1 MGYASKAGRARTS
14 PRNPQAHAICD
25 RCGFRVNHVNLS
37 WQFDWAG
44 ASLINKRILVC
55 DTCMDT
61 PQQQLRSIIVPAD
74 PVPILNPRVQNYAQA
89 ETNYRTTQG
98 NSVDAQT
105 GIPVIGGDTRQTNP
119 TQLPIFQY
127 GFLMLELQVG
137 FIAQEGAMSSFGI
150 LLEEASGRL
159 PSATYLRVTQQTGE
173 PEDGLNPA
181 PGTDQNAPGNDD
193 PGLPYDN
200 VVVPVTGEDDT

>member
-1 MGYASKAGRARTS
+1 MRPHGRARVS
-14 PRNPQAHAICD
+14 SRNPNAFGICD
-25 RCGFRVNHVNLS
+25 RCGFLYNHNRLT

-44 ASLINKRILVC
+44 AGLINKRILVC
-55 DTCMDT
+55 DTCTDT
-61 PQQQLRSIIVPAD
+61 PQQQLRAIILPAD
-74 PVPILNPRVQNYAQA
+74 PTPILNPRVQDYVSAS
-89 ETNYRTTQG
+89 TDYRTTQG
-98 NSVDAQT
+98 NTVNAQT

-119 TQLPIFQY
+119 TALPIFQY

-159 PSATYLRVTQQTGE
+159 PLATYLRVTQQTGE
-173 PEDGLNPA
+173 PENGLNPA
-181 PGTDQNAPGNDD
+181 PGTDFNAPGNDD
-193 PGLPYDN
+193 PGLPYEN